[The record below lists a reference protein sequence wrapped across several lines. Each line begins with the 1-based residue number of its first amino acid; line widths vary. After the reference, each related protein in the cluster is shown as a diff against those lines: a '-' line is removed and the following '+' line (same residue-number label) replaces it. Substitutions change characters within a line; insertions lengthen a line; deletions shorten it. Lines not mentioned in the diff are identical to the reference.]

1 MDAALLP
8 FANEIKVSLDT
19 FPLQRLLTS
28 HREGHRTQ
36 ITWLK

>member
-19 FPLQRLLTS
+19 FLLLTS
-28 HREGHRTQ
+28 HREGHQTQ